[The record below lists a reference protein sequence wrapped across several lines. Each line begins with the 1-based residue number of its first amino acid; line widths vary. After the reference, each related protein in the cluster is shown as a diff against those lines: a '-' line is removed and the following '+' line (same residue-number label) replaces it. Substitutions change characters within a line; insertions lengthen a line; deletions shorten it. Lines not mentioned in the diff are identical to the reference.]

1 MEKNAK
7 SRVMMLFCMTIFGT
21 LPLFV
26 KNITLTSAQISF
38 YRSVIA
44 TAVIL
49 IYLLLKG
56 EKISFKDAKKDLL
69 PLAFSGVAIGF
80 NWVFLFEAYKYT
92 TVSSATLAYYFSPVI
107 VVFISILF
115 LREKCERKDV
125 FCFVFSIIGMV
136 LITGVQGTSSVP
148 NHAKGVFLGLCAA
161 LLYALVVITN
171 KRIKAVSGVHRTLFQ
186 FIVCIPVLFAYL
198 MISGE
203 GVGVPVGVMETACLA
218 TLGVVHTGVAY
229 CLYFS
234 SVVKLPA
241 HTTAFYSYVDPLV
254 CLIVSAV
261 FLSEKMSF
269 LQIVGAIFI
278 LGSTLVGETYSLWRK
293 KT

>member
-1 MEKNAK
+1 
-7 SRVMMLFCMTIFGT
+7 MLFCMTVFGT

-26 KNITLTSAQISF
+26 KNISLTSAQISF

-56 EKISFKDAKKDLL
+56 ERIRFHDVKKDLL

-80 NWVFLFEAYKYT
+80 NWVLLFEAYKYT
-92 TVSSATLAYYFSPVI
+92 TVASATLAYYFSPII
-107 VVFISILF
+107 VLLISILF
-115 LREKCERKDV
+115 LREKCEIKDI
-125 FCFVFSIIGMV
+125 FCFIFSIIGMV
-136 LITGVQGTSSVP
+136 LITGVEGANSVP
-148 NHAKGVFLGLCAA
+148 DHTKGVFLGLCAA

-171 KRIKAVSGVHRTLFQ
+171 KRIKNVSGVHRTLFQ
-186 FIVCIPVLFAYL
+186 FLVCIPVLFVYL
-198 MISGE
+198 LLSGE
-203 GVGVPVGVMETACLA
+203 GLAVPVGTKETACLL
-218 TLGVVHTGVAY
+218 TLGVLHTGIAY

-234 SVVKLPA
+234 SVVRLPA
-241 HTTAFYSYVDPLV
+241 HTTAFYSYIDPLV
-254 CLIVSAV
+254 CLIVSTV
-261 FLSEKMSF
+261 FLSETMTF
-269 LQIVGAIFI
+269 LQVVGAVLI